1 MWTAGQGTQMTR
13 LTALWDQ
20 QMIARKLPLSIG
32 LLAFLVTS
40 GMAVLSYIQ
49 ARGVL
54 LTMSSAR
61 QSTVGAQLQQMLE
74 ASVAERY
81 VSLGALSRNDTV
93 AQFLARPGSEPSAQL
108 GALIETFARRNALV
122 RGVEIRDS
130 AGTLRLAVP
139 QKRSELDSSDR
150 ALIALAAQS
159 GSSVTGPFGR
169 SGDSLEYSMVVP
181 VRQAQRLT
189 GFLLERRRILSTP
202 QSVKQLSELIGS
214 GARLVMGSASSNIW
228 TNFSAEV
235 PGPPIGRNFDSGTA
249 EYRLL
254 DGEQVFA
261 RALPIKTTPWL
272 VVLEFRK
279 GPVLAPATVF
289 LQRALLIAL
298 LLGAAGAGIGYLLS
312 RDITIPLQ
320 RVADAA
326 SALAR
331 GERSTRVQSD
341 RSDELGHLA
350 NSFNEMARELDVAQ
364 QRQIATYE
372 QYQLLFDRNPMPM
385 WVYDPATLKFLDVN
399 DAAVVH
405 YGYSRGEFL
414 GMTLMDIRPPEEKA
428 RLAERMRTNHDGG
441 ASAGLWRHVKKDGT
455 VIEVEVTRTNIMLRG
470 RPVSF
475 ALLNDVTER
484 RAAERDLT
492 KSNEALRKSQEQL
505 LHSQKM
511 EALGRLAGGVAHD
524 FNNVNTA
531 ILGFAE
537 LLETSLTPDDPR
549 RADVGEIRR
558 SATRAGELTK
568 RLLGFSRRQ
577 IIELQHMRVN
587 DSVLEVERLL
597 KRIIGEDVN
606 FEVALAQDLGWIES
620 DPGQFEQA
628 LVNLVVNARD
638 AMPSGGKLTIETS
651 RVMLDEEY
659 AKMHADARSGPH
671 ILVAVSDTGTG
682 MSPETASRAFEP
694 FFSTKKQGEG
704 TGLGLSTVYG
714 IVRKSNGHV
723 ALYSELGRGTVFK
736 LYFPEVAAPAVRGAP
751 ASDRMPVDALG
762 SETVLLVE
770 DDPSVRSIAS
780 RVLSRLGYRVLEA
793 SRGSE
798 AIEICCR
805 APAEIALILTDVVMP
820 EMSGPELVEKLQA
833 YAPQARVIFMSG
845 YADDAVVRHGFL
857 PKGALFLQK
866 PFTLEQFTRKIR
878 EVLDTV
884 A

>member
-1 MWTAGQGTQMTR
+1 MSR
-13 LTALWDQ
+13 LTTLWDR

-32 LLAFLVTS
+32 LLVFLVTS

-54 LTMSSAR
+54 LAMSSTR
-61 QSTVGAQLQQMLE
+61 QATVGAQLQQMLE

-81 VSLGALSRNDTV
+81 VSLAAFARNDTV
-93 AQFLARPGSEPSAQL
+93 AQFLARPGSAPSPEL
-108 GALIETFARRNALV
+108 RTMLETFARRNTLV

-130 AGTLRLAVP
+130 AGAVRLAVP
-139 QKRSELDSSDR
+139 RQRSELDSADR
-150 ALIALAAQS
+150 VLLALAART

-169 SGDSLEYSMVVP
+169 SADSLEYSIAVP
-181 VRQAQRLT
+181 LRQAQHLM
-189 GFLLERRRILSTP
+189 GFLVERRRILSTS

-214 GARLVMGSASSNIW
+214 GARRVMGSATSNIW

-249 EYRLL
+249 QYQLP

-261 RALPIKTTPWL
+261 RALPIRTTPWL

-279 GPVLAPATVF
+279 GPVLAPATEF
-289 LQRALLIAL
+289 LQRALVIAL

-312 RDITIPLQ
+312 RDITIPLR

-331 GERSTRVQSD
+331 GERLARVKSH

-350 NSFNEMARELDVAQ
+350 NSFNEMAEELDAAQ
-364 QRQIATYE
+364 QRQVAAYE
-372 QYQLLFDRNPMPM
+372 QYQLLFERNPMPM
-385 WVYDPATLKFLDVN
+385 WVYDPETLNFLDIN
-399 DAAVVH
+399 DAAIAH
-405 YGYSRGEFL
+405 YGYSRDEFL
-414 GMTLMDIRPPEEKA
+414 GMTLMHVRPPEEAA
-428 RLAERMRTNHDGG
+428 RLAERMGTNHVGG
-441 ASAGLWRHVKKDGT
+441 VSGDHWRHLKKDGS
-455 VIEVEVTRTNIMLRG
+455 VIDVEVTRTNITLRG
-470 RPVSF
+470 RAVSF
-475 ALLNDVTER
+475 ALLHDVTER
-484 RAAERDLT
+484 RAAEHNLT

-549 RADVGEIRR
+549 RADVSEIRR
-558 SATRAGELTK
+558 SAMRAAELTK

-587 DSVLEVERLL
+587 ESVLEVERFLR
-597 KRIIGEDVN
+597 RIIGEDVT
-606 FEVALAQDLGWIES
+606 FEVALAENLGWIES

-651 RVMLDEEY
+651 RVVLDEEY
-659 AKMHADARSGPH
+659 AAMHADAHPGPH
-671 ILVAVSDTGTG
+671 VLVAVSDTGTG
-682 MSPETASRAFEP
+682 MSAETASRAFEP
-694 FFSTKKQGEG
+694 FFTTKKQGEG

-736 LYFPEVAAPAVRGAP
+736 LYFPEVAAIAERAEVAV
-751 ASDRMPVDALG
+751 DRVPIDALG

-798 AIEICCR
+798 ALEICSSS
-805 APAEIALILTDVVMP
+805 PLEISLILTDVVMP

-833 YAPQARVIFMSG
+833 YVPQARVIFMSG

-866 PFTLEQFTRKIR
+866 PFTLQQFTSKIR

-884 A
+884 T